1 MMSKKWAM
9 VAISCIYG
17 SRYLFY
23 GGHDIDL
30 LIFNLWFIGAYIVDA
45 IETNKPSK

>member
-9 VAISCIYG
+9 VSISCIYG
-17 SRYLFY
+17 SKYFFY
-23 GGHDIDL
+23 GEDNFDL

-45 IETNKPSK
+45 IVTNKPSK

>member
-1 MMSKKWAM
+1 MSKKWSM

-17 SRYLFY
+17 SSYVFY
-23 GGHDIDL
+23 GKDNFDL
-30 LIFNLWFIGAYIVDA
+30 LISSLWFIGAYIVDA